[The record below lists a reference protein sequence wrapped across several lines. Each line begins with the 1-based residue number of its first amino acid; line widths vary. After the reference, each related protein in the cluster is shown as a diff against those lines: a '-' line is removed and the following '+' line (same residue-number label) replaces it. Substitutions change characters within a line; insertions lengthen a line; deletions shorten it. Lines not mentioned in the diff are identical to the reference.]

1 MNITP
6 SSVKERIL
14 TIDIIRGLALLGI
27 ILANMAYFKSP
38 VLQKTGLV
46 YETAPLPEAALDIF
60 AVVFV
65 DTFVLG
71 KFYPMFSLL
80 FGLGFYLFYERIIQK
95 DLNGKEFYKR
105 RLVFLLLIGIIHLF
119 FIWSGDILVTYAAA
133 GFMLLIFIDRKP
145 KSILTWG
152 ISLTAGLSVIMTG
165 LIVMGNFFLRMDAVS
180 EFQAGTSQAVSEA
193 YRVMSGGSYAEIL
206 SFRFTSEII
215 LILGNLPISVLNVFG
230 IFLIGLYFGKQG
242 WFRNVEEH
250 LAGWKKIR
258 LHAGWSGILLTALFA
273 ALKFDVTGLPF
284 WMADGLAQGL
294 NLIAGPLLMLFYVSV
309 MVLLFHGK
317 TPGFIST
324 SLAAVG
330 KMALTNYLMQSI
342 ICVLIFFG
350 FGFGLY
356 GSVGAFTGMILA
368 VLIYLA
374 QIVFSRF
381 WLTRFNQGPMEAL
394 WRKWTYKKAS

>member
-6 SSVKERIL
+6 SSAKERIL
-14 TIDIIRGLALLGI
+14 TIDIIRGFALLGI

-38 VLQKTGLV
+38 VLQKTGLL
-46 YETAPLPEAALDIF
+46 YETAPLPDQALDIF
-60 AVVFV
+60 AVVFT

-80 FGLGFYLFYERIIQK
+80 FGLGFYLFYERLIQK
-95 DLNGKEFYKR
+95 DLDGKQFYKR
-105 RLVFLLLIGIIHLF
+105 RLVFLLVIGFIHLV
-119 FIWSGDILVTYAAA
+119 FIWSGDILVTYALG
-133 GFMLLIFIDRKP
+133 GFLLLLFINRTP
-145 KSILTWG
+145 KFILTWG
-152 ISLTAGLSVIMTG
+152 ILLIAGLSVVMTG
-165 LIVMGNFFLRMDAVS
+165 LVVLGNFFLQMDAVS

-193 YRVMSGGSYAEIL
+193 YTVMSQGSYTEIL
-206 SFRFTSEII
+206 AFRFTSEII

-242 WFRNVEEH
+242 WFRNVGEH

-309 MVLLFHGK
+309 MVLLLHGK
-317 TPGFIST
+317 APGLIST

-356 GSVGAFTGMILA
+356 GSVGAFTGMVLA
-368 VLIYLA
+368 ILIYFA
-374 QIVFSRF
+374 QIVFSRV